1 MARLERH
8 IKVLEVT
15 ERPAVPPRI
24 SVMLVSPLRGTVG
37 ARLWGGGVLER
48 QEDESE
54 AQFLS
59 RVRRMESNHDQT

>member
-1 MARLERH
+1 MARLERR
-8 IKVLEVT
+8 IKVLEII
-15 ERPAVPPRI
+15 ERPAVPPRF
-24 SVMLVSPLRGTVG
+24 SVMFVSLFRGTVS

>member
-1 MARLERH
+1 MARLERR
-8 IKVLEVT
+8 IKVLEIT
-15 ERPAVPPRI
+15 ERTVVPPRI
-24 SVMLVSPLRGTVG
+24 SVMFVSPLRGTVS

>member
-1 MARLERH
+1 MARLERR
-8 IKVLEVT
+8 IKVLEII
-15 ERPAVPPRI
+15 ERPAVPPRF
-24 SVMLVSPLRGTVG
+24 SVMFVSLLRGTVS
-37 ARLWGGGVLER
+37 ARLWGGAVLER

>member
-1 MARLERH
+1 MARLERR
-8 IKVLEVT
+8 IKVLEII
-15 ERPAVPPRI
+15 ERQAVPPRF
-24 SVMLVSPLRGTVG
+24 SVMFVSLLRGTVS